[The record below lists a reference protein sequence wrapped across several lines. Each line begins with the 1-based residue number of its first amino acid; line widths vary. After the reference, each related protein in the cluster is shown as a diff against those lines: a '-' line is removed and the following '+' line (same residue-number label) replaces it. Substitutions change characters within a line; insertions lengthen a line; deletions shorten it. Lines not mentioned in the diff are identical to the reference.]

1 MTTVKPVKADIPN
14 ADWHG
19 GANPSTKPIEAVT
32 ATPVRAKSK
41 IWRQGKVVD
50 PLFWRKLWSIP
61 ESGNVLLKFQ
71 HLPQKGPP

>member
-1 MTTVKPVKADIPN
+1 LTTVKPVKADIPN

-41 IWRQGKVVD
+41 IWRQGKGMVTLSND
-50 PLFWRKLWSIP
+50 EEIEFTLNLSTI
-61 ESGNVLLKFQ
+61 ENDTE
-71 HLPQKGPP
+71 

>member
-41 IWRQGKVVD
+41 IWRQGKGMVTLSND
-50 PLFWRKLWSIP
+50 EEIEFTLNLSTI
-61 ESGNVLLKFQ
+61 ENDTE
-71 HLPQKGPP
+71 